1 MYFEYKSK
9 INCNLDIVEMRNK
22 WVANFFRFKKFLL
35 LKEKEFYKK
44 IFLTGCFLLV
54 DVLTASL
61 LELSKK
67 SVAVVGFKTSFL
79 GFDLTFFVGQSKSP
93 KSK

>member
-1 MYFEYKSK
+1 MNFEYKSK
-9 INCNLDIVEMRNK
+9 INCNLDIVGMRNK
-22 WVANFFRFKKFLL
+22 WAANFFRFKKFPLL
-35 LKEKEFYKK
+35 TEKVFYKK
-44 IFLTGCFLLV
+44 IFLTGCFLLVDV

-79 GFDLTFFVGQSKSP
+79 GFDLTFFVGES
-93 KSK
+93 